1 MEIIVGLFILIAVFI
16 ALAITFLPV
25 IIAVQRKHNDT
36 ILIFL
41 LTFFFGWTFIGWIVA
56 LLWSISSNV
65 NIMSSKSPTN
75 DTLTN
80 KLTEITDLLNRN
92 LITQEEY
99 ETQKKKILEK
109 N

>member
-1 MEIIVGLFILIAVFI
+1 MEIIVGLFILISLFI
-16 ALAITFLPV
+16 VLAITFLPV

-65 NIMSSKSPTN
+65 SIMASKDPVN

-80 KLTEITDLLNRN
+80 KLTELSDLLNRK

-99 ETQKKKILEK
+99 DEQKKKVLEK